1 MSGYIGRTDTGGW
14 VDDDKALAE
23 GQIILAQT
31 QLEIIKGLADSGLRY
46 GTDFSKTKAKLEA
59 LIGQLEIINARRTKV
74 PEMEDM
80 DTWLDKTGAAT

>member
-1 MSGYIGRTDTGGW
+1 MSGYLKRNDAGEM
-14 VDDDKALAE
+14 VDDDKALANAS
-23 GQIILAQT
+23 IILAET

-59 LIGQLEIINARRTKV
+59 LISQLKRVNEQQASV

-80 DTWLDKTGAAT
+80 DTWLDKTGAST